1 MRKWFADGVFR
12 TVLRNAGYLISGKL
26 AGALFS
32 LLAFACAGRA
42 LDRRGQP
49 LTILPSKNRGPVSGA
64 TADWHDRC

>member
-42 LDRRGQP
+42 LLFRSRR
-49 LTILPSKNRGPVSGA
+49 
-64 TADWHDRC
+64 